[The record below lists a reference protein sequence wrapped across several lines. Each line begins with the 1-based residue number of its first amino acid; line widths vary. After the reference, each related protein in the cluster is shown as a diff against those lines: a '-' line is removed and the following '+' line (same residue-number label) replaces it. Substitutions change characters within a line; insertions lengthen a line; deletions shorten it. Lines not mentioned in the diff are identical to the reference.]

1 MVLAL
6 LACGWLAHGLRA
18 YDLEQEGQAGL
29 DEAQRAPLPQDETLK
44 ARYAFQ
50 RAARDNP
57 DLDPDIAE
65 GYLLA
70 ALDRP
75 AEAGAIAARVT
86 SDEPDN
92 FQGWLLR
99 VRTAGDDATREVA
112 LDQLSKLNPFAGD
125 ALRPKPQPQQPAP
138 APAQP

>member
-1 MVLAL
+1 MVSAL

-29 DEAQRAPLPQDETLK
+29 EQAQRASLSPAQTLK
-44 ARYAFQ
+44 ARLALQ
-50 RAARDNP
+50 RASRRNP
-57 DLDPDIAE
+57 DKDPDIAE

-75 AEAGAIAARVT
+75 AEAAAIASELT
-86 SDEPDN
+86 SSEPDN
-92 FQGWLLR
+92 FQSWLLR
-99 VRTAGDDATREVA
+99 LRTARDEGTREIA

-125 ALRPKPQPQQPAP
+125 ALRPKPEQQQPAP
-138 APAQP
+138 EQP